1 MLPPAILLH
10 PSLDKPSAM
19 TSRDDTIRAFL
30 DRAGWGDAIRADL
43 AGDASTRRYERLS
56 GPRGR
61 AVLMDWPRAPEAPVP
76 SGQLSY
82 SQIAHLAVD
91 CRPFV
96 AVCDY
101 LTGRGLA
108 APEIFARN
116 LDEGLLLLEDLGD
129 EVYGPAIDAGHGPD
143 GVTLD
148 EMYRTAIDV
157 VVTLQKEPAPDLLP
171 VGDGSMHRVP
181 LFDDSV
187 FRAELDVP
195 LDWYFPVVLGREAT
209 ADERATYHAVW
220 SDLRPLI
227 DAGPRTLFLRD
238 FHSPN
243 MLWLAANEGVRRV
256 GLIDF
261 QDALIGSRAYDLVS
275 VLQDARK
282 DVSVAREQE
291 MLDLY
296 VSRARGELAGF
307 DEPEFRAAYATLGA
321 ERALRL
327 IGLWPR
333 LLKRDN
339 KPHYMAHMPRT
350 MDYLNRNLAH
360 PALRPLKQWLEA
372 HMLPRD

>member
-1 MLPPAILLH
+1 MLPPTIPLRI
-10 PSLDKPSAM
+10 SMDKPLPM
-19 TSRDDTIRAFL
+19 TSRDETIRAFL

-43 AGDASTRRYERLS
+43 AGDASTRRYERLR

-61 AVLMDWPRAPEAPVP
+61 AVLMDWPRASEAPVP

-101 LTGRGLA
+101 LTARGLA

-116 LDEGLLLLEDLGD
+116 LEDGLLLLEDLGD
-129 EVYGPAIDAGHGPD
+129 AVYGPAIDAGRGPND
-143 GVTLD
+143 VALD
-148 EMYRTAIDV
+148 EMYRAAIDV
-157 VVTLQKEPAPDLLP
+157 VITLQNAPAPDELP

-187 FRAELDVP
+187 FRAELNVP

-209 ADERATYHAVW
+209 ADERAAYHAIW

-243 MLWLAANEGVRRV
+243 MLWLAANEGLRRV

-282 DVSVAREQE
+282 DVPVAREQA

-296 VSRARGELAGF
+296 VARARVELAGF
-307 DEPEFRAAYATLGA
+307 DEPEFRAAYAALGA

-333 LLKRDN
+333 LLKRDG

-350 MDYLNRNLAH
+350 MDYLKRNLAH
-360 PALRPLKQWLEA
+360 PAMHPLKQWLEA
-372 HMLPRD
+372 HMLLRD